1 MAPFILKSHAK
12 YSKGWFP
19 FSNGRLIQSS
29 DIGTLSFK
37 IISIDWT
44 IYKENRRE
52 KQKEHTEHTREIRER
67 KENILHQSIISQA
80 YIFISFKV
88 LDWKSN
94 FSKYSL
100 SHIDQILDILLE
112 WAYCVQLLFE
122 RALSC
127 TTNTLL
133 NYWVFLLGFWY
144 KS

>member
-1 MAPFILKSHAK
+1 MQDNHINYGWKILRRNVFKENKLIDWKSRRMQDNMMAI
-12 YSKGWFP
+12 
-19 FSNGRLIQSS
+19 NT
-29 DIGTLSFK
+29 TLSSFLN
-37 IISIDWT
+37 I
-44 IYKENRRE
+44 
-52 KQKEHTEHTREIRER
+52 EHTREIRER

-80 YIFISFKV
+80 YIFISFKILV
-88 LDWKSN
+88 WKSN
-94 FSKYSL
+94 SSKHFL
-100 SHIDQILDILLE
+100 SHIDQIFDILLE